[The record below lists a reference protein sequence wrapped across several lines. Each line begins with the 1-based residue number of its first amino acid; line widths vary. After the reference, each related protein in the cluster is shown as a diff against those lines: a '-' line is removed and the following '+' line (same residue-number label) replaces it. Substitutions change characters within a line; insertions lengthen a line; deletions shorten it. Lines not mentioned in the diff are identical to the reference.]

1 MTHNATLAIPAIRQP
16 EDTRAMPA
24 LPKVMHIDFWH
35 TMHDQSSSFV
45 TVMQTLAHHLP
56 GYQPLLVGSG
66 QVRQRYV
73 QNGLDCVDIG
83 ESRLKNRI
91 FNKILGLGVF
101 TYQELINLIEQ
112 ERPAIL
118 HFHSRDDLVAPIL
131 ARLSYRPGSVFQYH
145 YHFDHIHVARELDLV
160 LCVSHD
166 LAAHVR
172 RHSTIA
178 PTIQVLPNP
187 LPTWIAGKTTAAWSG
202 ISEPAR
208 VLYAGGGYDY
218 KGVQEMLQAAHA
230 VAAQRGVHF
239 EFCGVDMER
248 FTAQDARI
256 SISGYLP
263 PEQLLTRIAAA
274 DLVVMP
280 SRREAFGLLALET
293 MHLRRPLVTSDAG
306 GLPEIADAEVSF
318 PIASTQLD
326 RLGEHLCAVLDTL
339 AQSPSAVQERLERA
353 YQRTLH
359 YLPEALGQ
367 RLASLYD
374 ELLRTKTMSSD

>member
-91 FNKILGLGVF
+91 FNKILGLDVF

-131 ARLSYRPGSVFQYH
+131 ARLSYHPCSVFQYH

-172 RHSTIA
+172 RHSAI
-178 PTIQVLPNP
+178 PLTIQVLPNP
-187 LPTWIAGKTTAAWSG
+187 LPTWVAG
-202 ISEPAR
+202 EPLPTWTGPGALPLI
-208 VLYAGGGYDY
+208 LYAGGGYDY
-218 KGVQEMLQAAHA
+218 KGVHEMLQAAHSL
-230 VAAQRGVHF
+230 AAQRRARF
-239 EFCGVDMER
+239 EFCGVDMEH
-248 FTAQDARI
+248 FSSDHELI
-256 SISGYLP
+256 NISGFIT
-263 PEQLLTRIAAA
+263 PEQLRARMAAA